1 MISVREKNRTLINQL
16 KALFMKPRRADSL
29 TQSLLHE
36 TILHDWFHP
45 MKNALDKVRFSDA
58 IFQSLPMVSFMVL
71 GGLRQLLSITTLRE
85 QVQAL
90 FHWDSTAERARTT
103 LYMVRCYGQ

>member
-1 MISVREKNRTLINQL
+1 
-16 KALFMKPRRADSL
+16 MKPRRADSL

-85 QVQAL
+85 QVQTL
-90 FHWDSTAERARTT
+90 FHWDSIAERPPVPNGIRLRNKPIRLTRRAN
-103 LYMVRCYGQ
+103 LLDLV